1 MSQDKPMD
9 PPITAL
15 DLINAHLEKVNDEPV
30 VDQGFRKLANRKFL
44 QALSQLEETL
54 TGDEAVLDAD
64 GLSIEIVS
72 EGDLQPELEKA
83 ELEPELEKADIAQST
98 GDLPPS
104 TKIRGNRPPKD
115 QPQP

>member
-83 ELEPELEKADIAQST
+83 DIAQST